1 MVSLTTIATGIV
13 GVAFVLGLY
22 AWCGF
27 DAEST
32 VSFLAGN
39 WSTVLLA
46 VQIIVVYVLA
56 VTGHKLA
63 SLIVLGTALVTVM
76 GKVMA

>member
-1 MVSLTTIATGIV
+1 MASLTTILTGVV
-13 GVAFVLGLY
+13 GIAFVLGLF

-46 VQIIVVYVLA
+46 VQIIVVYILA
-56 VTGHKLA
+56 ATGHRIA
-63 SLIVLGTALVTVM
+63 SLIVLCTALVTVM